1 MHRPVMLEES
11 VAALNVRADSI
22 IVDAT
27 LGGGGHSR
35 EILAA
40 LGPRGVLIGLDQDPD
55 AVQRIAALPY
65 GDDERLRL
73 VHSNFRHIREVV
85 ENLGYSRVDG
95 VIMDLG
101 LSSYQIADAQRGFSF
116 QTAGPLD
123 MRMDPGADLTA
134 EDIVNHYSEEDI
146 ARIIWELGEERH
158 SRRIASVIAG
168 ERRKNRIS
176 DTSHLAD
183 IIVSAKPGRRGR
195 INPATKT
202 FMALRMAVN
211 DEIGALKAA
220 LSGSLELLAENGRL
234 VVISFHSLEDRVVK
248 RFFRKHRGYEES
260 LQGGGSRWRRAEP
273 PVRLITRK
281 PLLATE
287 NEVRANPRAR
297 SAKMRVAERC
307 S

>member
-11 VAALNVRADSI
+11 VAALNIGAESI

-55 AVQRIAALPY
+55 AVERIKDLPH
-65 GDDERLRL
+65 GADERAHI
-73 VHSNFRHIREVV
+73 VHSNFRHVRAVV
-85 ENLGYSRVDG
+85 EGLGYSRVDG

-101 LSSYQIADAQRGFSF
+101 LSSYQIADSQRGFSF
-116 QTAGPLD
+116 QTVGPLD
-123 MRMDPGADLTA
+123 MRMNPGEDLTA
-134 EDIVNHYSEEDI
+134 EDIVNEYSEEEI

-158 SRRIASVIAG
+158 SRRIANMIVG

-183 IIVSAKPGRRGR
+183 IVVSAKPGRRGR

-211 DEIGALKAA
+211 DELGALKSA
-220 LSGSLELLAENGRL
+220 LSGSLDILAEKGRL

-248 RFFRKHRGYEES
+248 RFFKKHRGYEES

-273 PVRLITRK
+273 PVRLITKK

-287 NEVRANPRAR
+287 DEVRANPRAR

-307 S
+307 R